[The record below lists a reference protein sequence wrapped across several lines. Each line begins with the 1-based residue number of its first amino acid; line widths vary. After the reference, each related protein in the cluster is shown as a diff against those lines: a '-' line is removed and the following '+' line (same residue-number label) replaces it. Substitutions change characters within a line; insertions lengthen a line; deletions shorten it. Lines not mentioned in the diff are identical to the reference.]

1 MTVKA
6 RRAKAIAK
14 DSVEVISIMKT
25 KKQKKNRLTLI
36 SVLGLIMVGVLLMAA
51 CQPAAQ
57 PTEQSTQA
65 QGTDGGNGQRP
76 NFQMNPAPELPS
88 ATPIARGVLAKIDGN
103 TLTVQE
109 GGFNFGQGNGGTPRP
124 RPTSNGTPRPRPTQA
139 PAQTIQVIVNG
150 DTQYYQDVTFAN
162 LNGQPPS
169 GTIQQK
175 VEKGSLSALTGNE
188 RVTVWG
194 DQNGDQITAKV
205 IVYSQFRGGG
215 QPQQQPQG

>member
-1 MTVKA
+1 MLRKQSLKTISSRLGILV
-6 RRAKAIAK
+6 IALAGL
-14 DSVEVISIMKT
+14 M
-25 KKQKKNRLTLI
+25 LI
-36 SVLGLIMVGVLLMAA
+36 AA

-57 PTEQSTQA
+57 PTDQA
-65 QGTDGGNGQRP
+65 PASGGFGGNGQRP
-76 NFQMNPAPELPS
+76 NFQMTPAPELPS
-88 ATPIARGVLAKIDGN
+88 ATPVARGVLTKVDGN

-109 GGFNFGQGNGGTPRP
+109 GGFGFGQGTGGTPRP
-124 RPTSNGTPRPRPTQA
+124 RPTSDGTPRPRPTQG
-139 PAQTIQVIVNG
+139 PARTVQVIVTG

-169 GTIQQK
+169 GALQQK

-215 QPQQQPQG
+215 QPGQQPQG

>member
-1 MTVKA
+1 M
-6 RRAKAIAK
+6 AKQ
-14 DSVEVISIMKT
+14 
-25 KKQKKNRLTLI
+25 QKKSALI
-36 SVLGLIMVGVLLMAA
+36 RMGVLSAVLAVGILLAA

-57 PTEQSTQA
+57 PAAQPADQSTQP
-65 QGTDGGNGQRP
+65 QGFGGGNGQRP
-76 NFQMNPAPELPS
+76 NFQMTPAPEVPT
-88 ATPIARGVLAKIDGN
+88 ATPAARGVVTKIDGN

-109 GGFNFGQGNGGTPRP
+109 GGFGFGQGNNGGTPRP
-124 RPTSNGTPRPRPTQA
+124 RPTSDGTPHPRPTAA
-139 PAQTIQVIVNG
+139 PARTIQVTVNG

-169 GTIQQK
+169 GAIQQK

-188 RVTVWG
+188 RITVWG

-215 QPQQQPQG
+215 GQGQPQAPQG

>member
-1 MTVKA
+1 MG
-6 RRAKAIAK
+6 
-14 DSVEVISIMKT
+14 
-25 KKQKKNRLTLI
+25 
-36 SVLGLIMVGVLLMAA
+36 VLGLMVAGVMLVAA

-57 PTEQSTQA
+57 AADQSAQA
-65 QGTDGGNGQRP
+65 QGFGGGNGQRP
-76 NFQMNPAPELPS
+76 NFQMTLAPELPS
-88 ATPIARGVLAKIDGN
+88 ATPLARGILTKIDGS

-124 RPTSNGTPRPRPTQA
+124 RPTSDGTPRPRPTQG
-139 PAQTIQVIVNG
+139 PARTVRIIVNN
-150 DTQYYQDVTFAN
+150 DTQYYQDVTFAS

-169 GTIQQK
+169 GAVQQK
-175 VEKGSLSALTGNE
+175 VEKGNLAALTGNE

>member
-1 MTVKA
+1 MMKA
-6 RRAKAIAK
+6 
-14 DSVEVISIMKT
+14 E
-25 KKQKKNRLTLI
+25 KQNKGLLTRI
-36 SVLGLIMVGVLLMAA
+36 GVLGLMMVGVMLLAA

-57 PTEQSTQA
+57 AADQSAQA
-65 QGTDGGNGQRP
+65 QGFGGGNGQRP
-76 NFQMNPAPELPS
+76 NFQMTPAPELPS
-88 ATPIARGVLAKIDGN
+88 ATPVARGLLTKIDGN

-124 RPTSNGTPRPRPTQA
+124 RPTSDGTPRPRPTPA
-139 PAQTIQVIVNG
+139 PARTVQVIVNG

-169 GTIQQK
+169 GAIQQK
-175 VEKGSLSALTGNE
+175 VEKGSLAALSDNE

-205 IVYSQFRGGG
+205 IVYTQFRGGG
-215 QPQQQPQG
+215 QPQQQQPQG

>member
-1 MTVKA
+1 MMKA
-6 RRAKAIAK
+6 
-14 DSVEVISIMKT
+14 E
-25 KKQKKNRLTLI
+25 KQKKSLLTRI
-36 SVLGLIMVGVLLMAA
+36 GVLGLMMAGVMLLAA

-57 PTEQSTQA
+57 AADQSTQP
-65 QGTDGGNGQRP
+65 QGFGGGNGQRP
-76 NFQMNPAPELPS
+76 NFQMTPAPELPT
-88 ATPIARGVLAKIDGN
+88 ATPVARGALTKIDGN

-124 RPTSNGTPRPRPTQA
+124 RPTSNGTPRPRPTQS
-139 PAQTIQVIVNG
+139 PARTVQVIVNG

-169 GTIQQK
+169 GAIQQK
-175 VEKGSLSALTGNE
+175 VEKGSLAALSDNE

-205 IVYSQFRGGG
+205 IVYTQFRGGS
-215 QPQQQPQG
+215 QPQQQQPQQ